1 MYTKYKNIF
10 IVINKVE
17 TVKTIPVITGISS
30 VLIELT
36 ISFPMPF
43 HPKIY
48 STKTEPASIEAN
60 HPEIA
65 VTTGLREFFIACL

>member
-1 MYTKYKNIF
+1 ML

-17 TVKTIPVITGISS
+17 TVRTIPIITGISS

-36 ISFPMPF
+36 ISFPIPF
-43 HPKIY
+43 QPNIY
-48 STKTEPASIEAN
+48 STKTEPANMEAN

-65 VTTGLREFFIACL
+65 VITGLSAFFIACL